1 MATTT
6 MAAKLRSHKNGT
18 GSLGVTG
25 CPLGTVPARAR
36 RRHPRRRGDRQLPQQ
51 DRELQDPAPCGLR
64 RRLPDDGDGQDP
76 QIRAS
81 RRRQTAI
88 CRPVASSDGID
99 AYDFGCLIEQCTL
112 AISKVIRARSA
123 PRSCRPSAKPY
134 RFLPLR
140 SFGSIHSTCLSAL
153 VSDRAT
159 EAWYHPSIA
168 GKAARH

>member
-36 RRHPRRRGDRQLPQQ
+36 RRHPRRRGDRLLSQQ

-88 CRPVASSDGID
+88 CRPAASSDGID
-99 AYDFGCLIEQCTL
+99 AYDFGCLIDE
-112 AISKVIRARSA
+112 
-123 PRSCRPSAKPY
+123 
-134 RFLPLR
+134 
-140 SFGSIHSTCLSAL
+140 GAL
-153 VSDRAT
+153 LLRAT
-159 EAWYHPSIA
+159 FFACSLSPKMTPPSCSM
-168 GKAARH
+168 GLARPCVSKKCRTLLHSRMQYWGGLFL